1 MKVIGLASAVQFLF
15 SAVVTA
21 ERATVW
27 HPVEQVLHRSSTS
40 RFSLSN
46 SKHSCEL
53 RLQIANLE
61 IGSTRSKL
69 DPGETKFAS
78 CFRSHHN
85 SKTSTR
91 MFFQAQQSQKPP
103 CYETIISHTTFLPPP
118 SYQAHVLDVVVVET
132 NTTLEPRRDDQRD
145 EKTWLKNGSNRLV
158 KQLGAVVQFFMPT
171 PTTLAIGIKIYLTVM
186 MFYIMFSFCSLITID
201 LEESHSF
208 CLKAPLPSSFLASLS
223 WLART
228 ASSPASQGFR
238 LFKLVSQNEVFISM
252 ILFPPALLLSFG
264 LMWILVVFTSNQAV
278 IFLVLVFTL
287 GWEGWW
293 WELEKM
299 CWNDFISDVRCDRW
313 LWAEGHA
320 KELMETYVRGDVA
333 FALLLVGLAQFL

>member
-1 MKVIGLASAVQFLF
+1 
-15 SAVVTA
+15 
-21 ERATVW
+21 
-27 HPVEQVLHRSSTS
+27 
-40 RFSLSN
+40 
-46 SKHSCEL
+46 
-53 RLQIANLE
+53 
-61 IGSTRSKL
+61 
-69 DPGETKFAS
+69 
-78 CFRSHHN
+78 
-85 SKTSTR
+85 
-91 MFFQAQQSQKPP
+91 MFFRAQQAQQPP
-103 CYETIISHTTFLPPP
+103 SYETIISHTTFLPPP

-132 NTTLEPRRDDQRD
+132 NATVEPRRDFQRD

-238 LFKLVSQNEVFISM
+238 LFKLVCQNDIVISM
-252 ILFPPALLLSFG
+252 ILYPPALLLFFG
-264 LMWILVVFTSNQAV
+264 LIWIVAIFSANHAI

-293 WELEKM
+293 WQMEKSF
-299 CWNDFISDVRCDRW
+299 WSNFLNAIRSGWW
-313 LWAEGHA
+313 LRAEGLA
-320 KELMETYVRGDVA
+320 KALMETRGVP
-333 FALLLVGLAQFL
+333 FALLLVGLAQCL